1 MHSQNEPTPRC
12 DQTESHEEGRLS
24 VLRHVIWFWITEI
37 GDFLRQTVQSFLDDN
52 AVRMAAALAFYTMF
66 SIVPALLMALNVAGL
81 VIGSSR
87 AENELMDRFQ
97 YVVNPESAE
106 YILSLLNSLSSQLQA
121 KNLSIIAI
129 LGAVITAT
137 GVFVELRSSLN
148 EILGLPP
155 GRRNGFMS
163 AIRSRFVSFVCVVG
177 IGVLILVAVV
187 SNTVLSMVSSFFES
201 RRLIPPGTLVG
212 LYGVTQFGMIPVLLI
227 LVYRLIPDRDI
238 AWTDVLLGSI
248 VASFLFLVGKQVF
261 AMYIGSS
268 LLKSIYGAAGSLFLL
283 LVWVYYSAYAF
294 YFGAELTK
302 VYAMRYGS
310 WAKEKLDSGATLS
323 GPPPK

>member
-1 MHSQNEPTPRC
+1 
-12 DQTESHEEGRLS
+12 
-24 VLRHVIWFWITEI
+24 LRNAIWFWITEI
-37 GDFLRQTVQSFLDDN
+37 GDFLRQTIQSFLDDN

-66 SIVPALLMALNVAGL
+66 SIVPALLMALNIAGL

-87 AENELMDRFQ
+87 AETELMARFQ

-106 YILSLLNSLSSQLQA
+106 YVLSLLNSLSSQLQGR
-121 KNLSIIAI
+121 NLSIIAI
-129 LGAVITAT
+129 LGAIVAGT

-148 EILGLPP
+148 EILGLPL

-187 SNTVLSMVSSFFES
+187 SNTVFSMVSSFFEGRHWMPS
-201 RRLIPPGTLVG
+201 GIMAG
-212 LYGVTQFGMIPVLLI
+212 LHGVTQFGMIPVLLI

-268 LLKSIYGAAGSLFLL
+268 LLKSIYGAAGSLFFL

-310 WAKEKLDSGATLS
+310 WSKENLDSAATLS
-323 GPPPK
+323 GSPPK